1 MELIKGNRFVDDRGI
16 IRFNNE
22 FDMTAVKRMYLIE
35 PTPNLIRAWQGH
47 QIENKWFN
55 VVSGRFEVQV
65 VSMTDL
71 TVKKSI
77 ILSEDQDEV
86 IKIEAGFY
94 NGFKALEPQSKL
106 MVYSDK
112 SLNESLNDDY
122 RLSLEQL
129 AW

>member
-1 MELIKGNRFVDDRGI
+1 MEFIKGNRFVDDRGI

-35 PTPNLIRAWQGH
+35 TTSHLIRAWQGH
-47 QIENKWFN
+47 QIENKWFS

-71 TVKKSI
+71 SDKMSF

-86 IKIEAGFY
+86 VKIEAGYY
-94 NGFKALEPQSKL
+94 NGFKALEPLSKL

-112 SLNESLNDDY
+112 SLNDSLNDDY

>member
-16 IRFNNE
+16 MRFNNE
-22 FDMTAVKRMYLIE
+22 FDMTDVKRMYLIE
-35 PTPNLIRAWQGH
+35 PTPQLIRAWQGH
-47 QIENKWFN
+47 QIENKWFS

-65 VSMTDL
+65 VSMEDHS
-71 TVKKSI
+71 VKKAF
-77 ILSEDQDEV
+77 ILSDDIDVV
-86 IKIEAGFY
+86 IKIESGFY

-112 SLNESLNDDY
+112 SLGESLNDDY

>member
-1 MELIKGNRFVDDRGI
+1 MEFIKGNRFVDDRGI

-35 PTPNLIRAWQGH
+35 PTSHLIRAWQGH
-47 QIENKWFN
+47 QIENKWFS

-71 TVKKSI
+71 SDKMSF

-86 IKIEAGFY
+86 VKIEAGYY
-94 NGFKALEPQSKL
+94 NGFKALEPLSEL

-112 SLNESLNDDY
+112 SLNDSLNDDY

>member
-1 MELIKGNRFVDDRGI
+1 MELIKGNRFIDDRGI
-16 IRFNNE
+16 IRFNNK
-22 FDMTAVKRMYLIE
+22 FDMTAIKRMYLIE
-35 PTPNLIRAWQGH
+35 PTSHLIRAWQGH
-47 QIENKWFN
+47 QIENKWFS

-65 VSMTDL
+65 VRLTDL
-71 TVKKSI
+71 TVKESF
-77 ILSEDQDEV
+77 ILSEDQDGI

-94 NGFKALEPQSKL
+94 NGFKALEPKSKL

>member
-47 QIENKWFN
+47 QIENKWFS
-55 VVSGRFEVQV
+55 VISGRFEVQV

-71 TVKKSI
+71 TVKKSF

-86 IKIEAGFY
+86 IKIDAGFY
-94 NGFKALEPQSKL
+94 NGFKALESQSKL
-106 MVYSDK
+106 IVYSDK

>member
-1 MELIKGNRFVDDRGI
+1 MI
-16 IRFNNE
+16 
-22 FDMTAVKRMYLIE
+22 
-35 PTPNLIRAWQGH
+35 
-47 QIENKWFN
+47 QIENKWFS

-65 VSMTDL
+65 VSMEDHS
-71 TVKKSI
+71 VKKAF
-77 ILSEDQDEV
+77 ILSDDSDVV
-86 IKIEAGFY
+86 IKIVSGFY

-112 SLNESLNDDY
+112 SLGESLNDDY

>member
-47 QIENKWFN
+47 QIENKWFSI
-55 VVSGRFEVQV
+55 VSGRFEVQV

-71 TVKKSI
+71 TVKKSF

-86 IKIEAGFY
+86 IKIDAGFY
-94 NGFKALEPQSKL
+94 NGFKALESQSKL
-106 MVYSDK
+106 IVYSDK

>member
-35 PTPNLIRAWQGH
+35 PTPHLIRAWQGH
-47 QIENKWFN
+47 QIENKWFS
-55 VVSGRFEVQV
+55 VVSGRFEVQI
-65 VSMTDL
+65 VSIADL
-71 TVKKSI
+71 SVKKSI
-77 ILSEDQDEV
+77 LLSEDQDEV
-86 IKIEAGFY
+86 VKIEAGFY
-94 NGFKALEPQSKL
+94 KWFKAIEPESKL
-106 MVYSDK
+106 LVYSDK
-112 SLNESLNDDY
+112 SLNDSLNDDY

>member
-1 MELIKGNRFVDDRGI
+1 MELIKGNRYVDDRGI

-35 PTPNLIRAWQGH
+35 PTPHLIRAWQGH
-47 QIENKWFN
+47 QIENKWFS

-71 TVKKSI
+71 TVKKSC
-77 ILSEDQDEV
+77 ILSEDQV

-94 NGFKALEPQSKL
+94 NGFKALEPKSKL

-122 RLSLEQL
+122 RLSLDQL

>member
-1 MELIKGNRFVDDRGI
+1 MELIKGNRFVDNRGI

-35 PTPNLIRAWQGH
+35 PTPYLIRAWQGH
-47 QIENKWFN
+47 QIENKWFS
-55 VVSGRFEVQV
+55 VVSGSFEVQI

-71 TVKKSI
+71 SVKKSF
-77 ILSEDQDEV
+77 ILSEDLDEV
-86 IKIEAGFY
+86 LKIEAGFY

-112 SLNESLNDDY
+112 SLSNSLNDDY
-122 RLSLEQL
+122 RLSVEQL
-129 AW
+129 TW

>member
-1 MELIKGNRFVDDRGI
+1 
-16 IRFNNE
+16 
-22 FDMTAVKRMYLIE
+22 MTAVKRMYLIE

-47 QIENKWFN
+47 QIENKWFSI
-55 VVSGRFEVQV
+55 VSGRFEVQV
-65 VSMTDL
+65 VRMTDL
-71 TVKKSI
+71 TVKKSF

-86 IKIEAGFY
+86 IKIGPGFY
-94 NGFKALEPQSKL
+94 NGFKALELKSIL

-112 SLNESLNDDY
+112 CLNESLNDDY

>member
-1 MELIKGNRFVDDRGI
+1 MELIKGNRFIDDRGI

-22 FDMTAVKRMYLIE
+22 FDMTAVKRMYIIE
-35 PTPNLIRAWQGH
+35 PTPHLIRAWQGH
-47 QIENKWFN
+47 KMENKWFS

-71 TVKKSI
+71 TAKKSCI
-77 ILSEDQDEV
+77 VSDDQDEV

-94 NGFKALEPQSKL
+94 NGFKALEHQSKL
-106 MVYSDK
+106 MVYSDT

-122 RLSLEQL
+122 RLSLELL

>member
-1 MELIKGNRFVDDRGI
+1 
-16 IRFNNE
+16 
-22 FDMTAVKRMYLIE
+22 MTDVKRMYLIE

-47 QIENKWFN
+47 QIENKWFS

-65 VSMTDL
+65 VSMKDL
-71 TVKKSI
+71 TVKKFF
-77 ILSEDQDEV
+77 ILSEDHDEV
-86 IKIEAGFY
+86 IKIESGFY
-94 NGFKALEPQSKL
+94 NGVKALEPKSKL
-106 MVYSDK
+106 LVYSDK

>member
-35 PTPNLIRAWQGH
+35 PTPHLIRAWQGH

-71 TVKKSI
+71 SVKKSF